1 MAKRDDDEKPR
12 KKSKAG
18 NVLVFVLLAMLVG
31 GLAGF
36 GVTNFGGGVSTIGKV
51 GNREITTSEYANA
64 LRGQLATLSRQ
75 VGQQVTLQQGLQFGI
90 DGQVRQQLISGA
102 AMANENDRIGLSAGD
117 ARVAGEITKI
127 PAFHGPAGSFDAE
140 TYRFTLER
148 NNTSVVEFE
157 QQVREDLARSLLTG
171 AVASGFEAPAGL
183 TDTLFSYDTE
193 QRGFTLLPLTDVD
206 LAAPPPAPDAAQ
218 LQTFYTDNIAR
229 FTRAEARRITYVV
242 LLPADLAPTM
252 TVDEETLR
260 KIYDERIDEFVQPE
274 RRLVERLVFPDDAA
288 AQAAKARID
297 AGETFDAIVAERG
310 LALTDIDLGDVG
322 KADLGG
328 AGDAIFSLTAPGVVG
343 PLPSDLGPALYRMNA
358 ILAAQETA
366 FEEARA
372 TLAPEV
378 ANDAARRAIAD
389 KREAIDDALAG
400 GATLEDLAKEQG
412 MTLATLD
419 LRPDTDAPIIGYTSF
434 REAAM
439 AVGEDDFPAVIDLD
453 DGGIAAL
460 RLDEIVPPEPIP
472 FAEAEPAVTAAWR
485 ADALTKALT
494 ARAEEIK
501 AAVAG
506 GARLGAFGIAQTT
519 ARIARDGTVP
529 GAPVEVLKAVF
540 TLKPG
545 EASVVTADGYVGVVA
560 LDSVVPGNPADAGQ
574 AEIRNAIASQAEQA
588 LAEDAL
594 TLFTN
599 ALVSKAGITL
609 DDAAIAAVHAQVP

>member
-36 GVTNFGGGVSTIGKV
+36 GVTNFGGGVTVIGKV
-51 GNREITTSEYANA
+51 GQREITTSEYANA
-64 LRGQLATLSRQ
+64 LRAQLAALSRQ

-90 DGQVRQQLISGA
+90 DGQVRQQLIA
-102 AMANENDRIGLSAGD
+102 AAALANENDRLGLSAGD

-127 PAFHGPAGSFDAE
+127 PVFQGPTGGFDAE

-148 NNTSVVEFE
+148 NNTSVTAFE
-157 QQVREDLARSLLTG
+157 AQVRADLARSLLTG
-171 AVASGFEAPAGL
+171 AVASGFAAPAGL
-183 TDTLFSYDTE
+183 TDTLFAYVTE
-193 QRGFTLLPLTDVD
+193 QRGFTLLPLSEAD
-206 LAAPPPAPDAAQ
+206 LTAPLPTPDAAA
-218 LQTFYTDNIAR
+218 LQAFYDANIAR
-229 FTRAEARRITYVV
+229 FTRAEARRITYVS
-242 LLPADLAPTM
+242 LLPTDLAPSM
-252 TVDEETLR
+252 PVDDATLR

-274 RRLVERLVFPDDAA
+274 RRLVERLVFPDEAA

-297 AGETFDAIVAERG
+297 AGETFDAIVADRG
-310 LALTDIDLGDVG
+310 LTLTDIDLGDVS
-322 KADLGG
+322 KADLG
-328 AGDAIFSLTAPGVVG
+328 AAADAVFSLTEPGVVG
-343 PLPSDLGPALYRMNA
+343 PLATDVGPALFRMNA
-358 ILAAQETA
+358 ILPAQETS
-366 FEEARA
+366 FEDARA
-372 TLAPEV
+372 TLSPEV
-378 ANDAARRAIAD
+378 ATDAARRAIAD
-389 KREAIDDALAG
+389 RREAIDDALAG

-412 MTLATLD
+412 MTLATID
-419 LRPDTDAPIIGYTSF
+419 LRPDSEDAIVGYPAF
-434 REAAM
+434 RDAAM
-439 AVGEDDFPAVIDLD
+439 AAQEDDFPAVIDLD
-453 DGGIAAL
+453 DGGLAAL
-460 RLDEIVPPEPIP
+460 RLDEVVPPEPIP

-485 ADALTKALT
+485 ADALTRALT
-494 ARAEEIK
+494 ARAGEIK

-529 GAPVEVLKAVF
+529 GAPAEVLKSVF

-545 EASVVTADGYVGVVA
+545 EVAVVAVEGYVGVVA
-560 LDSVVPGNPADAGQ
+560 LDSIVPGNPEDTGQ
-574 AEIRNAIASQAEQA
+574 AQVRAAIAGQAEQA

-609 DDAAIAAVHAQVP
+609 DNAAIAAVHSQVQ